1 MPFNG
6 SGTFSL
12 VAGNPVVTGTVISS
26 TVQNNTTSD
35 FATAFT
41 NCVTRDGQ
49 SAALANL
56 PMGGF
61 KHTGAAVATAAN
73 QYLTYG
79 QALNGTTG
87 TFSGAVSCT
96 DLTTTG
102 NNILGNAQADT
113 LNVGNGDIIKDASGN
128 VIGTGTVGADG
139 NFQVS
144 LDTPAPEG
152 ESLAITLKDA
162 AGNESA
168 PGALVVADIET
179 PLAPRNLAISD
190 VGDTLSGEGAAAHK
204 VIVLNDAGEVVG
216 SGTVAD
222 DGTFLVQLNSLHI
235 NGERLRVF
243 LRNFSGKESLPGIV
257 IAGDT
262 IAWICLI
269 PHMNAQLVICFQNLD
284 FSRLS
289 FRPPMAVTL
298 RTVYPGYTTISNTN
312 DMATSGSSP
321 ASFLITR
328 HNIRPVRI
336 PSYKSWTVIS
346 PRIALSTTGC
356 KTASVCGQ

>member
-87 TFSGAVSCT
+87 TFAGAVTGVT

-102 NNILGNAQADT
+102 NTILGNAQADT
-113 LNVGNGDIIKDASGN
+113 LNVGNGDIIKDTSGN
-128 VIGTGTVGADG
+128 TGFGRSPLVKVDILGVNNSTTFSSNADLRVTSNNSSVSTVYGWNQLSCTADFMFGSGLNMRFTMTTDGRLYGSALHNNATALTGAT
-139 NFQVS
+139 NQY
-144 LDTPAPEG
+144 
-152 ESLAITLKDA
+152 I
-162 AGNESA
+162 
-168 PGALVVADIET
+168 
-179 PLAPRNLAISD
+179 
-190 VGDTLSGEGAAAHK
+190 
-204 VIVLNDAGEVVG
+204 G
-216 SGTVAD
+216 SGTHLRDRIDPTAPATAGCWAVALQSSW
-222 DGTFLVQLNSLHI
+222 FIS
-235 NGERLRVF
+235 
-243 LRNFSGKESLPGIV
+243 FSGCCLEGVSPTLPRSSV
-257 IAGDT
+257 RWCTWDYRKALQMPRT
-262 IAWICLI
+262 SVL
-269 PHMNAQLVICFQNLD
+269 
-284 FSRLS
+284 RLS
-289 FRPPMAVTL
+289 L
-298 RTVYPGYTTISNTN
+298 
-312 DMATSGSSP
+312 
-321 ASFLITR
+321 
-328 HNIRPVRI
+328 
-336 PSYKSWTVIS
+336 
-346 PRIALSTTGC
+346 
-356 KTASVCGQ
+356 